1 MDKLDIDELQKAL
14 DRRSRRK
21 SKEEADKN
29 AVESVKANTET
40 KQGGEQHG
48 LNFMM
53 SCGSYLN
60 KIEIGIKRMSDD
72 VVIPE
77 YKHDGDACC
86 DIRAFR
92 IVKLVNDMGVEIPV
106 PEDFESI
113 TLYQGYSVRI
123 GTGFKLDVPRGWC
136 VNVEGRSG
144 FSFDEGVIVT
154 NAPGK
159 CEFTYKGEYMVN
171 LIKVSKK
178 PTIIHK
184 NDRIAQMEIVPQYKM
199 EFSEVDEI
207 MIEEGNERGENGL
220 GSSGVK

>member
-1 MDKLDIDELQKAL
+1 MDKLDIDDLQKAL
-14 DRRSRRK
+14 DKRRK
-21 SKEEADKN
+21 RSSKEDAN
-29 AVESVKANTET
+29 ANIVESAGTEMKPDT
-40 KQGGEQHG
+40 DHG
-48 LNFMM
+48 LNFMI
-53 SCGSYLN
+53 SSEDYLN
-60 KIEIGIKRMSDD
+60 KLQVGIERVYDD
-72 VVIPE
+72 VIIPE
-77 YKHDGDACC
+77 YKHKGDACC
-86 DIRAFR
+86 DVRAFR

-106 PEDFESI
+106 ADDFESI

-199 EFSEVDEI
+199 EFNNVEKVESWD
-207 MIEEGNERGENGL
+207 GNERGENGL

>member
-14 DRRSRRK
+14 DKRSEKK
-21 SKEEADKN
+21 SKEESDMN
-29 AVESVKANTET
+29 AVELPKVNTEM
-40 KQGGEQHG
+40 KQDEKPG
-48 LNFMM
+48 LNAMV

-60 KIEIGIKRMSDD
+60 KIKIGIKRMFDG
-72 VVIPE
+72 VTIPE

-92 IVKLVNDMGVEIPV
+92 IAKLVNDMGVEIPV

-113 TLYQGYSVRI
+113 TLYQGYRVRI
-123 GTGFKLDVPRGWC
+123 GTGFKLEIPRGWC
-136 VNVEGRSG
+136 VNIEGRSG
-144 FSFDEGVIVT
+144 FSFNEGVIVT

-159 CEFTYKGEYMVN
+159 CEFIYKGEYMVN

-199 EFSEVDEI
+199 EFSEVDDVE
-207 MIEEGNERGENGL
+207 IEEGNERGDNGL
-220 GSSGVK
+220 GSSGMK